1 MAQKNANRTI
11 LETIYQARRIGRKL
25 FVVLIDP
32 DKTNSNALT
41 GIIQKAEKA
50 GVDLFFVGGS
60 LMMENELA
68 RCLDTIR
75 AKSDIPSILF
85 PGNPIQLNDKA
96 DALLF
101 LSLISGRNSEFLIG
115 NHVIAAPFL
124 KQSSL
129 EIMPTG
135 YMLIDGGAPTTV
147 SYISNTFPIPA
158 DKPEIAMAT
167 AIAGEMLG
175 LKLLYMDAGSG
186 AKNAITPEMIALVR
200 KAVDLPIIIG
210 GGIRTTEQAAQ
221 AAEAGAD
228 IIVVGNQLEENPEL
242 VYEMAKVVHSF
253 NLPIE
258 RS

>member
-1 MAQKNANRTI
+1 MAQNYSNSTV
-11 LETIYQARRIGRKL
+11 LDTIYQARQTGRKL

-32 DKTNSNALT
+32 DKANSSDLT
-41 GIIQKAEKA
+41 GIIQKAKKA

-60 LMMENELA
+60 LMMENELS

-75 AKSDIPSILF
+75 TNSDIPSILF

-124 KQSSL
+124 KKSSL

-186 AKNAITPEMIALVR
+186 AKNAISSEMITLVR
-200 KAVDLPIIIG
+200 QAVDLPIIIG
-210 GGIRTTEQAAQ
+210 GGIRTAAQAAQ
-221 AAEAGAD
+221 AAQAGAD
-228 IIVVGNQLEENPEL
+228 VIVVGNQLEENPEL
-242 VYEMAKVVHSF
+242 VYEMAKIVHSF
-253 NLPIE
+253 SQPIE